1 LLEKEDKPEWFWRK
15 NMLSFAGRSAAIISV
30 VVTLGLILGTAV
42 ASDPLQPVASFT
54 YNPCVMCAAP
64 GNVVFFN
71 ANYSTTPTGKI
82 FSYTWNFGDGTPLLI
97 INSSSTTH
105 MYGGQPA
112 KWQVTLTVQDSNH
125 QTDTVSQ
132 LVIFHVAPRFTS
144 HPASPEAGQTVSFN
158 ASSTII
164 YSQFTQPQ
172 NFLWSFGD
180 GTNATGTF
188 VEHVYHTPG
197 VYRATLSVVTTVGNA
212 TISKT
217 LIVRQ
222 DPPVGGGG
230 GGRAIPE

>member
-1 LLEKEDKPEWFWRK
+1 
-15 NMLSFAGRSAAIISV
+15 MLGFAGRSAAIISV
-30 VVTLGLILGTAV
+30 VAILSLILGTAV
-42 ASDPLQPVASFT
+42 ANYPLRPVASFT

-64 GNVVFFN
+64 GNVVFIN
-71 ANYSTTPTGKI
+71 ANYSTSPTGKI
-82 FSYTWNFGDGTPLLI
+82 VSYTWNFGDGTPLLTT
-97 INSSSTTH
+97 NSSSTTH

-112 KWQVTLTVQDSNH
+112 KWQVTLTVEDSSH

-132 LVIFHVAPRFTS
+132 LVIFNVAPRFTS
-144 HPASPEAGQTVSFN
+144 QPASPEAGQTVSFN

-164 YSQFTQPQ
+164 YFQ
-172 NFLWSFGD
+172 NPAFLEFQWSFGD
-180 GTNATGTF
+180 GTNATGIF

-197 VYRATLSVVTTVGNA
+197 VYRATLSVVTTAGNA

-222 DPPVGGGG
+222 DPRGGG